1 MVNAFEIGVNIFEEL
16 VITLFMVLYFGNKYN
31 DWRKHFGFFL
41 VVMGAVAVLT
51 FLNSLFVYEGF
62 LGLLFIIIYY
72 IYSLLFLK
80 GDKYIKLFISGFIM
94 CIVYAIALLST
105 FIVNIIFASESGA
118 IYAMTIDRLI
128 SILISK
134 IMLVVSCGILLKF
147 KFNNVTKKEN
157 MILLS
162 TMPIITMLSMVGI
175 MSAFIEY
182 DDLKNE
188 LLLAA
193 VSVMLANI
201 LTYSLFIKINKDV
214 EQESKIAAL
223 EQRYESE
230 KKYANSVKELYKKTC
245 AIRHNMI
252 EHFQTIGGLLTD
264 KDSKAMKY
272 LQKITKTNLDEIKA
286 LVKTDNDCFDAIA
299 NIKLGICNKAG
310 IKTQIRVM
318 KHSLD
323 KLQQDDIGVLFGN
336 LFDNAIEASEKTADK
351 RIELDVQKQGDR
363 CSILMM
369 NSIDE
374 SVLENNKELSTTK
387 EDKEKHGFGVK
398 SIKLLVEKYDG
409 IIQYFEENGYFYCDI
424 II

>member
-80 GDKYIKLFISGFIM
+80 GGKYIKLFISGFIM

-162 TMPIITMLSMVGI
+162 TMPIITIKSMLGI
-175 MSAFIEY
+175 MSAFI
-182 DDLKNE
+182 
-188 LLLAA
+188 
-193 VSVMLANI
+193 
-201 LTYSLFIKINKDV
+201 
-214 EQESKIAAL
+214 
-223 EQRYESE
+223 
-230 KKYANSVKELYKKTC
+230 
-245 AIRHNMI
+245 
-252 EHFQTIGGLLTD
+252 
-264 KDSKAMKY
+264 
-272 LQKITKTNLDEIKA
+272 
-286 LVKTDNDCFDAIA
+286 
-299 NIKLGICNKAG
+299 
-310 IKTQIRVM
+310 
-318 KHSLD
+318 
-323 KLQQDDIGVLFGN
+323 
-336 LFDNAIEASEKTADK
+336 
-351 RIELDVQKQGDR
+351 
-363 CSILMM
+363 
-369 NSIDE
+369 
-374 SVLENNKELSTTK
+374 
-387 EDKEKHGFGVK
+387 
-398 SIKLLVEKYDG
+398 
-409 IIQYFEENGYFYCDI
+409 
-424 II
+424 

>member
-41 VVMGAVAVLT
+41 TTIVAVLSIT
-51 FLNSLFVYEGF
+51 FFNSKSAYEGF
-62 LGLLFIIIYY
+62 LGLIFIAIYFFY
-72 IYSLLFLK
+72 ALIFLK
-80 GDKYIKLFISGFIM
+80 GNKYIELFIAAFINS
-94 CIVYAIALLST
+94 IVYFIALFSSL
-105 FIVNIIFASESGA
+105 IVNMIFNNGSGQL
-118 IYAMTIDRLI
+118 YEMSIDRI
-128 SILISK
+128 ILIVMSK
-134 IMLVVSCGILLKF
+134 ILFILSCILLLKF
-147 KFNNVTKKEN
+147 KFNNVTKKET

-162 TMPIITMLSMVGI
+162 IMPIITMLSMVGI
-175 MSAFIEY
+175 MSAFIEH

-201 LTYSLFIKINKDV
+201 LTYYLFIKMSKDA

-230 KKYANSVKELYKKTC
+230 KKYAKSVKELYKKTC

-299 NIKLGICNKAG
+299 NIKLAICNNIG
-310 IKTQIRVM
+310 IKPQIRVM

-323 KLQQDDIGVLFGN
+323 KVQPDDIGVLFGN

-398 SIKLLVEKYDG
+398 SIKLIVEKYDG

>member
-51 FLNSLFVYEGF
+51 FLNSLFVYEVF

-299 NIKLGICNKAG
+299 NIKLTICSKAG
-310 IKTQIRVM
+310 IKPQIRVM
-318 KHSLD
+318 QQSLD
-323 KLQQDDIGVLFGN
+323 RLQMDDIGVLFGN
-336 LFDNAIEASEKTADK
+336 LFDNAIEAAEKTEDK
-351 RIELDVQKQGDR
+351 RIELDIQKQGDR

-369 NSIDE
+369 NSIDK

-387 EDKEKHGFGVK
+387 EDKEKHGYGIK
-398 SIKLLVEKYDG
+398 SIKLIVEKYDG
-409 IIQYFEENGYFYCDI
+409 IIHYFEENGYFCCDI